1 MALLSVGSRG
11 PEVGTLQRELNRQLF
26 PSPNL
31 IVDSIFGPLTQK
43 AVKAFQTREGLT
55 PDGIVGP
62 LTRAALGMPNP
73 DKAFTHKIRL
83 HFRSISLTDIPFN
96 AILANTQVV
105 YAQFGIKVEFASGQ
119 SLALDPAKAKALER
133 IDGSCAWKVTTG
145 EFAELLQLGGRVPAT
160 DIAVFFVDRFSESIN
175 GCGGHLKDRP
185 ACIVAKAGS
194 KFCTAHEV
202 CHVLLTPSFTPVHIT
217 DPNNLMHPVDVNR
230 TKTPG
235 LTAAQVTQ
243 VKASAQCLTI

>member
-1 MALLSVGSRG
+1 MALLRVGSQG
-11 PEVGTLQRELNRQLF
+11 PEVVTLQRELNRQLF

-31 IVDSIFGPLTQK
+31 AVDGKFGPLTQK
-43 AVKAFQTREGLT
+43 AVKAFQAREGLT

-73 DKAFTHKIRL
+73 EAAFTHKIRL
-83 HFRSISLTDIPFN
+83 HFRSIALTDIPFN
-96 AILANTQVV
+96 TVLTNTQVV

-243 VKASAQCLTI
+243 VKASSQCLTI

>member
-11 PEVGTLQRELNRQLF
+11 PEVATLQGELNRQLF

-31 IVDSIFGPLTQK
+31 KIDAIFGPLTQK
-43 AVKAFQTREGLT
+43 AVKAFQAREGLT
-55 PDGIVGP
+55 PDGVVGP

-73 DKAFTHKIRL
+73 EAAFTHKIRL

-96 AILANTQVV
+96 TILANTQVV
-105 YAQFGIKVEFASGQ
+105 YAQFGIKVEFASGM
-119 SLALDPAKAKALER
+119 SLLLDPAKAKALEQ
-133 IDGSCAWKVTTG
+133 IDGQCTWKPTTG
-145 EFAELLQLGGRVPAT
+145 EFAELLELGGRVPAT
-160 DIAVFFVDRFSESIN
+160 DIAVFFIDRFSASIN
-175 GCGGHLKDRP
+175 GCGGHLQDRP

-202 CHVLLTPSFTPVHIT
+202 CHVLLTSSFTPVHIT
-217 DPNNLMHPVDVNR
+217 DSTNLMHPVDLAR
-230 TKTPG
+230 AKTPG

-243 VKASAQCLTI
+243 VKASPMCVAI